1 MPGTHDVYD
10 RSSVYRAYDMAALA
24 GVRPAEEMVTVL
36 TPDHPWIHLAALD
49 AIVHGPCF
57 PTKRAPYSPLHDLA
71 AVETPPAKWHVGV
84 LHTSVA
90 IPGRTDHDEVVVT
103 VEEIAASG
111 LDYLALGHW
120 HSAQVAK
127 TKGVTYAYAGAPEP
141 VAVDQ
146 DKAGKVLLVTL
157 DDATGQHVVSVDQRV
172 VGKTRFERR
181 EIDAATV
188 DSQPAL
194 VAQLAKGGDPDLVL
208 DVRLIGVRPDGLDL
222 DMAEVEQSLRGTY
235 LRVRVR
241 DVSHPAL
248 TEGVVPP
255 PETIAGSFI
264 RNVEGRIASLEA
276 SGRRPRPPR
285 GRRAARRPAAR
296 PPAAR
301 GLRGDA
307 VRIKTL
313 SLTDLRRYR
322 DRTFELA
329 PGLTIVRGPNEAGK
343 STIQR
348 AIEIGLT
355 RKVTSSAADL
365 DGLLPWNGDPDAR
378 TTIAM
383 TFSYEDEDGVARDG
397 SLTKSF
403 RGAKGTVSLDLGGD
417 PITDPARAD
426 EELAAI
432 SGVPT
437 EGFFR
442 STASVRHHELAGLQ
456 RDEGALRDRL
466 QASISGADRGT
477 SRAKRK
483 LERAIHDL
491 QTRGIKNPGRL
502 KVAEDA
508 VTETTA
514 QLQAGEDALQ
524 RLEHDRDAL
533 AVARDHRAEAE
544 TALLERRSMLE
555 KARQAERLTAERD
568 AAQDRYER
576 YRTAVTVR
584 DELAE
589 LERTHPS
596 PIPLPVL
603 RTSVDRLR
611 TVDSKI
617 ATLQALLEEGE
628 VHVEYGISPSE
639 RWRPLSRW
647 SMVLVLIGIAI
658 SAVSFLLLF
667 ADILSIGIIPIII
680 GGAVAL
686 IGARARGGRLVA
698 APGGTHLRA
707 SPGQP
712 GEPPAPRPVGDRAG
726 APRGAGRARR
736 RPAAARGHGV
746 RGGRG
751 APGPRGGARRARS
764 SSGARISRA

>member
-1 MPGTHDVYD
+1 MLRLLHTADVHLGARHADLGDAAAAQRERQFDAFRAAVDLAIAEKVDLFLVAGDLFDSNVQPKRSVERVAEQLGRLAQARIRSVLVPGTHDVYD

-71 AVETPPAKWHVGV
+71 AVETPAAKWHVGV

-276 SGRRPRPPR
+276 SGDDLARRR

-296 PPAAR
+296 SPAAR
-301 GLRGDA
+301 RLRGDA

-329 PGLTIVRGPNEAGK
+329 PGP
-343 STIQR
+343 
-348 AIEIGLT
+348 
-355 RKVTSSAADL
+355 
-365 DGLLPWNGDPDAR
+365 
-378 TTIAM
+378 
-383 TFSYEDEDGVARDG
+383 
-397 SLTKSF
+397 
-403 RGAKGTVSLDLGGD
+403 
-417 PITDPARAD
+417 
-426 EELAAI
+426 
-432 SGVPT
+432 
-437 EGFFR
+437 
-442 STASVRHHELAGLQ
+442 
-456 RDEGALRDRL
+456 
-466 QASISGADRGT
+466 
-477 SRAKRK
+477 
-483 LERAIHDL
+483 
-491 QTRGIKNPGRL
+491 
-502 KVAEDA
+502 
-508 VTETTA
+508 
-514 QLQAGEDALQ
+514 
-524 RLEHDRDAL
+524 HDR
-533 AVARDHRAEAE
+533 
-544 TALLERRSMLE
+544 
-555 KARQAERLTAERD
+555 
-568 AAQDRYER
+568 
-576 YRTAVTVR
+576 
-584 DELAE
+584 
-589 LERTHPS
+589 P
-596 PIPLPVL
+596 
-603 RTSVDRLR
+603 
-611 TVDSKI
+611 
-617 ATLQALLEEGE
+617 
-628 VHVEYGISPSE
+628 
-639 RWRPLSRW
+639 RPQ
-647 SMVLVLIGIAI
+647 
-658 SAVSFLLLF
+658 
-667 ADILSIGIIPIII
+667 
-680 GGAVAL
+680 
-686 IGARARGGRLVA
+686 RG
-698 APGGTHLRA
+698 RA
-707 SPGQP
+707 SP
-712 GEPPAPRPVGDRAG
+712 
-726 APRGAGRARR
+726 
-736 RPAAARGHGV
+736 
-746 RGGRG
+746 
-751 APGPRGGARRARS
+751 RS
-764 SSGARISRA
+764 SGRSRSG